1 MTRYEM
7 AKLVSMAGR
16 LSTRKRVQKVI
27 HMLQAAGLDFGV
39 EFRLH
44 HYGPYS
50 DEVAGL
56 LTELVREDF
65 LSEECSEN
73 FAGKQFEYTLADGV
87 AESLREVESQPGG
100 DRLARKFS
108 DHKPLIDRLVVSDL
122 SDLEL
127 ASTIVFFR
135 QKGHDWSIAKENA
148 CSFKRVQLASE
159 RAARAEQ
166 LATSVVD

>member
-1 MTRYEM
+1 MTRYEL

-16 LSTRKRVQKVI
+16 LSTRKRVQKVV
-27 HMLQAAGLDFGV
+27 HMLQAAGLDFNV
-39 EFRLH
+39 DFRLH

-56 LTELVREDF
+56 LTELVREDL

-87 AESLREVESQPGG
+87 AESLSEFEAQPGG
-100 DRLARKFS
+100 ESHAQKFAEYE
-108 DHKPLIDRLVVSDL
+108 PLIDRLVKSDL

-135 QKGHDWSIAKENA
+135 QKGHDWSEAKERA
-148 CSFKRVQLASE
+148 CSFKRVQLASDK
-159 RAARAEQ
+159 ATRAEQ
-166 LATSVVD
+166 LAVSVVD